1 MVAHGLRLL
10 IHHELDQDAAGVGF
24 ATATLIAAELGEGT
38 QRMYAAGLWYPGAAL
53 VRQLIECGA
62 RTAEEMV
69 TSSSTCA
76 EHSVRRSILPSPAA
90 AVRLSAERSA
100 EVPMSLAPAAREAD
114 CRPSCRML
122 ACGLRSCAA

>member
-1 MVAHGLRLL
+1 MLWIVSSVSLQSLRDVPTALAAHGLRLL
-10 IHHELDQDAAGVGF
+10 IHDELDQDAAGVGF
-24 ATATLIAAELGEGT
+24 ATATLMAAELGEGT

-62 RTAEEMV
+62 RTAE
-69 TSSSTCA
+69 
-76 EHSVRRSILPSPAA
+76 
-90 AVRLSAERSA
+90 RSA